1 MALLASYILCSLSS
15 LLGGFE
21 QYTRFCFYLCKQE
34 SELDMLN
41 MRERTDVLFKR
52 FSRLSLLRLVGK
64 VILGVLTVQVLTAAI
79 LLVMAALGKRRKHEV
94 SFPHDPFEEVQVG
107 ENSLQLYSYG
117 RELYDAMLEA
127 IDAAQES
134 IYLETYIWKD
144 DAVGQEFQEHL
155 ARKAEEGI
163 EVSVIF
169 DSFGNLVVP
178 RSFKSSFH
186 PAIHVLEYHAMR
198 RPWQLLDPRRYSL
211 DHRKLL
217 IVDGTTSFI
226 GGYNLGALYATEW
239 RDTHLGLRGPGATE
253 LARAFI
259 GFWNRFCPAHEQ
271 ITQRYHHQFDALIT
285 VSQNEAMRAS
295 FPIRDMYIAAIDEAE
310 QSILL
315 TTAYFVPDH
324 MLLDALKDAARR
336 GVDVRVLIPWNS
348 NHVVANW
355 ITHSYFTDCLQGGI
369 RIFGYRY
376 TMLHAKTCTIDGQW
390 STVGTCNLD
399 RLSLVGN
406 YEINVAVYSA
416 EFAGQMSALFAED
429 TAEKFE
435 LTMEQWE
442 GRPWYNKVSERILA
456 PLRFM
461 M

>member
-1 MALLASYILCSLSS
+1 M
-15 LLGGFE
+15 
-21 QYTRFCFYLCKQE
+21 FCFYFRKRE
-34 SELDMLN
+34 SELFMLN
-41 MRERTDVLFKR
+41 TRERTNVQFKR
-52 FSRLSLLRLVGK
+52 LSGLSLLRLVGK
-64 VILGVLTVQVLTAAI
+64 VLLGVLTLQVLTAGV
-79 LLVMAALGKRRKHEV
+79 LLVIAELGKRRKHEV
-94 SFPHDPFEEVQVG
+94 SFPHEPFKEVQVG
-107 ENSLQLYSYG
+107 ENILKLYSYG
-117 RELYDAMLEA
+117 RELFDAMLEA

-144 DAVGQEFQEHL
+144 DPVGKEFQERL
-155 ARKAEEGI
+155 ARKAVEG
-163 EVSVIF
+163 VAVYVIF

-178 RSFKSSFH
+178 RAFKSSFDS
-186 PAIHVLEYHAMR
+186 AMHVLEYRAIR
-198 RPWQLLDPRRYSL
+198 RPWQMLDPRRYAL

-217 IVDGTTSFI
+217 IVDGITSFI
-226 GGYNLGALYATEW
+226 GGYNLGALYATQW
-239 RDTHLGLRGPGATE
+239 RDTHLRLRGPGTAE

-271 ITQRYHHQFDALIT
+271 ITQRYHHRLDALIT
-285 VSQNEAMRAS
+285 ISQNEAMRAS

-324 MLLDALKDAARR
+324 MLLDALKAAVRR
-336 GVDVRVLIPWNS
+336 GVDVRVLLPWNS

-355 ITHSYFTDCLQGGI
+355 ITHSYFAECLQGGI

-376 TMLHAKTCTIDGQW
+376 TMLHAKTCTIDGEW

-416 EFAGQMSALFAED
+416 AFARQMSALFAED
-429 TAEKFE
+429 TAERFE
-435 LTMEQWE
+435 LTMEQWKS
-442 GRPWYNKVSERILA
+442 RPWYIKASERILA
-456 PLRFM
+456 PLRFLM
-461 M
+461 

>member
-1 MALLASYILCSLSS
+1 M
-15 LLGGFE
+15 
-21 QYTRFCFYLCKQE
+21 
-34 SELDMLN
+34 
-41 MRERTDVLFKR
+41 
-52 FSRLSLLRLVGK
+52 SLLRLVGK
-64 VILGVLTVQVLTAAI
+64 VILGLLTLQVLTAAV
-79 LLVMAALGKRRKHEV
+79 LLVIAALGKRRKHEV
-94 SFPHDPFEEVQVG
+94 SFPHQPIEEVQVG
-107 ENSLQLYSYG
+107 ENSLKLYAYG
-117 RELYDAMLEA
+117 RDLFDAMLEA

-144 DAVGQEFQEHL
+144 DAVGKEFQARL
-155 ARKAEEGI
+155 ARKAEEG
-163 EVSVIF
+163 VAVYAIF

-178 RSFKSSFH
+178 STFKSSFH
-186 PAIHVLEYHAMR
+186 PAIHVLEYRAIR
-198 RPWQLLDPRRYSL
+198 RPWQMLDPRRYAL

-217 IVDGTTSFI
+217 IVDGITSFI
-226 GGYNLGALYATEW
+226 GGYNLGALYATQW
-239 RDTHLGLRGPGATE
+239 RDTHLSLRGPGATE

-285 VSQNEAMRAS
+285 ISQNEAMRAS

-399 RLSLVGN
+399 RLSLLGN

-442 GRPWYNKVSERILA
+442 GRPWYIKVSERILA

>member
-1 MALLASYILCSLSS
+1 
-15 LLGGFE
+15 
-21 QYTRFCFYLCKQE
+21 
-34 SELDMLN
+34 MLN
-41 MRERTDVLFKR
+41 MRERTDVPFKR
-52 FSRLSLLRLVGK
+52 FSGVSLLRLVGK
-64 VILGVLTVQVLTAAI
+64 IILGVLTLQVLTAAI
-79 LLVMAALGKRRKHEV
+79 LIVIAALGKRRKHEV
-94 SFPHDPFEEVQVG
+94 SFPHQPFEEVQVG
-107 ENSLQLYSYG
+107 ENSLKLYAYG
-117 RELYDAMLEA
+117 RELFDAMLET

-144 DAVGQEFQEHL
+144 DAVGLEFQEHL
-155 ARKAEEGI
+155 ARKAEQG
-163 EVSVIF
+163 VAVYVIF

-178 RSFKSSFH
+178 RTFKSSFH
-186 PAIHVLEYHAMR
+186 PAIHVLEYRAIR
-198 RPWQLLDPRRYSL
+198 RPWQLLDPRRYAL

-239 RDTHLGLRGPGATE
+239 RDTHVRLSGPGATG

-285 VSQNEAMRAS
+285 ISHNEAMRVS

-324 MLLDALKDAARR
+324 MLLDALKDAAKR

-369 RIFGYRY
+369 RIFGYQY

-416 EFAGQMSALFAED
+416 AFAGQMSALFEED

-442 GRPWYNKVSERILA
+442 GRPWYIKVSERILA

>member
-1 MALLASYILCSLSS
+1 
-15 LLGGFE
+15 
-21 QYTRFCFYLCKQE
+21 
-34 SELDMLN
+34 

-52 FSRLSLLRLVGK
+52 YSGVSLLRLVGK
-64 VILGVLTVQVLTAAI
+64 VILGLLTLQVLTAAV
-79 LLVMAALGKRRKHEV
+79 LLVIAALGKRRKHEV
-94 SFPHDPFEEVQVG
+94 SFPHQPIEEVQVG
-107 ENSLQLYSYG
+107 ENSLKLYAYG
-117 RELYDAMLEA
+117 RDLFDAMLEA

-144 DAVGQEFQEHL
+144 DAVGKEFQARL
-155 ARKAEEGI
+155 ARKAEEG
-163 EVSVIF
+163 VAVYAIF

-178 RSFKSSFH
+178 RTFKSSFH
-186 PAIHVLEYHAMR
+186 PAIHVLEYRAIR
-198 RPWQLLDPRRYSL
+198 RPWQMLDPRRYAL

-217 IVDGTTSFI
+217 IVDGITSFI
-226 GGYNLGALYATEW
+226 GGYNLGALYATQW
-239 RDTHLGLRGPGATE
+239 RDTHLSLRGPGATE
-253 LARAFI
+253 LARAFT

-285 VSQNEAMRAS
+285 ISQNEAMRAS

-406 YEINVAVYSA
+406 YEINVAIYSA

-442 GRPWYNKVSERILA
+442 GRPWYIKVSERILA

>member
-1 MALLASYILCSLSS
+1 
-15 LLGGFE
+15 
-21 QYTRFCFYLCKQE
+21 
-34 SELDMLN
+34 MLN
-41 MRERTDVLFKR
+41 MRERTNVLFKR
-52 FSRLSLLRLVGK
+52 FSRMTLLRLVGK
-64 VILGVLTVQVLTAAI
+64 VILGLLTLQVLTAAV
-79 LLVMAALGKRRKHEV
+79 LLVIAALGKRRKHEV
-94 SFPHDPFEEVQVG
+94 SFPHQPFEEVQVG
-107 ENSLQLYSYG
+107 ENSLKLYAYG
-117 RELYDAMLEA
+117 RDLFDAMLEA

-144 DAVGQEFQEHL
+144 DAVGKEFQERL
-155 ARKAEEGI
+155 ARKAEEA
-163 EVSVIF
+163 VAVYVIF

-178 RSFKSSFH
+178 RTFKSSFH
-186 PAIHVLEYHAMR
+186 PAIHVLEYRAIR
-198 RPWQLLDPRRYSL
+198 RPWQMLDPRRYAL

-217 IVDGTTSFI
+217 IVDGITSFI
-226 GGYNLGALYATEW
+226 GGYNLGALYATQW
-239 RDTHLGLRGPGATE
+239 RDTHLSLRGPGATE

-259 GFWNRFCPAHEQ
+259 GFWNRFCPADEQ

-285 VSQNEAMRAS
+285 ISQNEAMRAS

-399 RLSLVGN
+399 RLSLLGN

-442 GRPWYNKVSERILA
+442 GRPWYIKVSERILA

>member
-1 MALLASYILCSLSS
+1 
-15 LLGGFE
+15 
-21 QYTRFCFYLCKQE
+21 
-34 SELDMLN
+34 MLN
-41 MRERTDVLFKR
+41 TRERTDVLFKR
-52 FSRLSLLRLVGK
+52 PSGLSLLRLVGK
-64 VILGVLTVQVLTAAI
+64 VILGVLTVQVLTAGV
-79 LLVMAALGKRRKHEV
+79 LLVIAALGKRRKHEV
-94 SFPHDPFEEVQVG
+94 SFPHEPFKEVQVG
-107 ENSLQLYSYG
+107 ENFLKLYAYG
-117 RELYDAMLEA
+117 RELFDAMLEA
-127 IDAAQES
+127 IDAAQEN

-163 EVSVIF
+163 AVYVIF

-178 RSFKSSFH
+178 RAFKSSFH
-186 PAIHVLEYHAMR
+186 PAIHVLEYRAIR
-198 RPWQLLDPRRYSL
+198 RPWQLLDPRRYAL

-239 RDTHLGLRGPGATE
+239 RDTHMSLRGPGTVE

-271 ITQRYHHQFDALIT
+271 ITQRYHHPFDALIT
-285 VSQNEAMRAS
+285 ISQNEAMRAS

-324 MLLDALKDAARR
+324 MLLNALKDAVRR
-336 GVDVRVLIPWNS
+336 GVDVRVLLPWES
-348 NHVVANW
+348 NHVVTDW
-355 ITHSYFTDCLQGGI
+355 IAHSYFTYCLQGGI

-416 EFAGQMSALFAED
+416 ELARQMSALFAED
-429 TAEKFE
+429 TAERFE
-435 LTMEQWE
+435 LTMEQWQS
-442 GRPWYNKVSERILA
+442 RPWYNKVSERILA
-456 PLRFM
+456 PLRFLM
-461 M
+461 